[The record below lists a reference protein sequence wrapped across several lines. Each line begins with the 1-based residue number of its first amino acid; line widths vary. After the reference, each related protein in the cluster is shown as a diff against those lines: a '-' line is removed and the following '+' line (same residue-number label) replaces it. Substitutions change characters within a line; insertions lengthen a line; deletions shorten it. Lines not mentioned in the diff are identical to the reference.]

1 MGFEW
6 WTFHSWML
14 NAGQSFLIVNECYL
28 RCLAVVDAPPLR
40 LNLDPDLSRI
50 SKFRCKIRRSYTKFF
65 SYIYYSIKILTSSGN
80 NSQARSNV
88 CLALWDLSR
97 KYPFA
102 VSLLCAGGLQL
113 L

>member
-1 MGFEW
+1 
-6 WTFHSWML
+6 ML

-28 RCLAVVDAPPLR
+28 RCLAVIDAPPLR
-40 LNLDPDLSRI
+40 LNLGPNLNRI
-50 SKFRCKIRRSYTKFF
+50 SKFRCKIGRSYTIDGTVFRV
-65 SYIYYSIKILTSSGN
+65 YLPWYQILTSSGN

-88 CLALWDLSR
+88 CLALCDLSR